1 VKKYPQTFGYDTSH
15 PELLDM
21 LSNISCDWSRVIN
34 DVSFASA
41 SGDKVKAS
49 IMLTSFG
56 KQAFRQSIASFSPV
70 CRCVPGRALP
80 ATALARAAAVQRTA
94 GIQYP
99 VAVGSVRGWTERSP
113 RVDRGSDRP
122 PLMMYFHRSTSGKL
136 SRPLPFHCRA
146 QKITKRGPPVRRIAW
161 ERKNLPSARLNP
173 ALAR

>member
-1 VKKYPQTFGYDTSH
+1 MHGVSDRRLQSGEGNRHCTVSSLTAYPRSESAQDRRLVVSRFHG
-15 PELLDM
+15 LL
-21 LSNISCDWSRVIN
+21 
-34 DVSFASA
+34 
-41 SGDKVKAS
+41 
-49 IMLTSFG
+49 
-56 KQAFRQSIASFSPV
+56 
-70 CRCVPGRALP
+70 PGRVRSRPSPTTALGRVLP

-146 QKITKRGPPVRRIAW
+146 QRITKRGPPMRRIAW
-161 ERKNLPSARLNP
+161 ERENLPSARLNP
-173 ALAR
+173 AIAR